1 MWHVLQGP
9 IDRRM
14 LSKKSAVTTCV
25 LEVWP
30 SSMFVLFFSH
40 SFFGKPKWH
49 GIVTR
54 SQMYVVEYGDLCVRH
69 MRDYAIP
76 L

>member
-1 MWHVLQGP
+1 MSQQFDGP
-9 IDRRM
+9 GSVAIELFRPC
-14 LSKKSAVTTCV
+14 LTFI
-25 LEVWP
+25 E
-30 SSMFVLFFSH
+30 VLFFSH

-54 SQMYVVEYGDLCVRH
+54 SQMCVVEYGDLCVRH